1 MLGVLGLAAK
11 ILCTHITHVF
21 ARLVVTTNVS
31 RIYATLCHLNL
42 TKTVR
47 KASRVNFRA
56 STTSVSGAIRYRRI
70 ETIKKKTRPIPRA
83 TALPLRAYGNFI
95 YELLYNIPGT
105 LDSVGVYCFTPQQ
118 LPRRALQVS
127 FLYPTVSP
135 SQSA

>member
-1 MLGVLGLAAK
+1 MHAYLR
-11 ILCTHITHVF
+11 THI
-21 ARLVVTTNVS
+21 RSSRGNDE

-42 TKTVR
+42 TETVR
-47 KASRVNFRA
+47 KASRVHFRA
-56 STTSVSGAIRYRRI
+56 STTSVSGANRYRGI
-70 ETIKKKTRPIPRA
+70 ETIKKKARPIPCA

-118 LPRRALQVS
+118 LPRRALAS
-127 FLYPTVSP
+127 FLPLPVSP

>member
-1 MLGVLGLAAK
+1 MSFKSYG
-11 ILCTHITHVF
+11 
-21 ARLVVTTNVS
+21 NVG
-31 RIYATLCHLNL
+31 
-42 TKTVR
+42 

-56 STTSVSGAIRYRRI
+56 STTSVSGAVRYRRI

-135 SQSA
+135 SQSASFSPSKRVKGIPSGVGFHSRSTQPGERHT